1 MWTLLEKK
9 LAVLGQTLNG
19 NTQEELGA
27 SSAEE
32 IRATDNTSYDD
43 VIRAIVSKVKLFLE
57 HRRIR
62 SSPFV
67 FTD

>member
-32 IRATDNTSYDD
+32 IRANDASMDD
-43 VIRAIVSKVKLFLE
+43 VIKSIVSKVST
-57 HRRIR
+57 I
-62 SSPFV
+62 
-67 FTD
+67 